1 MKVPQLSQEA
11 RASVGLEL
19 KPMPSAHNVINRKEW
34 VLKRGRSMSLSV
46 RLIQA
51 EIDEI
56 GTSLKND
63 WITPERAL
71 ADLMTLEQVPIYAA
85 SVFYSQGGGDE

>member
-1 MKVPQLSQEA
+1 MKVPQLSSEA
-11 RASVGLEL
+11 RASVGVEL
-19 KPMPSAHNVINRKEW
+19 KPLPSAHNVINRKEW
-34 VLKRGRSMSLSV
+34 VLKRARSMSLGV

-63 WITPERAL
+63 WITAEQAWS
-71 ADLMTLEQVPIYAA
+71 DLTALEQVPVYAA
-85 SVFYSQGGGDE
+85 SVFYSQGGGE